1 MMMDANETLHVTN
14 LHCIRQQQP
23 IFTSLSFQL
32 QSHEI
37 LLIEGP
43 NGSGKS
49 SLLRLLTGISTSCDG
64 DIFWCGNNIR
74 EIRDEYTKQVHYIGH
89 TNGIKQG
96 LTVVENLQLAQH
108 LSQSTSSALL
118 DILASL
124 QLTAYKNALIKN
136 LSAGQKRRVALARL
150 FLISRKIWLLDEPL
164 TALDS
169 ATQAFFLSQLESHL
183 QHGGMAIM
191 SSHHPVSFK
200 NVNVKQLRLES
211 C

>member
-1 MMMDANETLHVTN
+1 MDTNETLHVTN

-23 IFTSLSFQL
+23 VFTSLSFQL
-32 QSHEI
+32 QSGEI

-49 SLLRLLTGISTSCDG
+49 SLLRLLTGLSTSSEG
-64 DIFWCGNNIR
+64 DIIWCGNNIR
-74 EIRDEYTKQVHYIGH
+74 MMRDEYIKQLHYIGH

-96 LTVVENLQLAQH
+96 LTVAENLQLTQH

-118 DILASL
+118 DILTPL
-124 QLTAYKNALIKN
+124 QLTAFTHTLTKN

-150 FLISRKIWLLDEPL
+150 FLVSRKLWLLDEPL
-164 TALDS
+164 TALDT
-169 ATQAFFLSQLESHL
+169 ATQTFFLSRLEMHL
-183 QHGGMAIM
+183 QQGGMVIM
-191 SSHHPVSFK
+191 SSHHPVSLNHV
-200 NVNVKQLRLES
+200 NVNVKHLRLES